1 MKRTKHVGI
10 RRFAAVA
17 LSLILCVTMAPLGVW
32 AEGGISLSDGDVP
45 DFPNAVKPNNLSV
58 QLDGEGNQLPQ
69 QLVTADESISGSGE
83 YVIRI

>member
-32 AEGGISLSDGDVP
+32 AEGGISLSMEMYRI
-45 DFPNAVKPNNLSV
+45 FPM
-58 QLDGEGNQLPQ
+58 
-69 QLVTADESISGSGE
+69 
-83 YVIRI
+83 R